1 MVPEHEK
8 TNAAQEIH
16 LHHGHRERMRARA
29 AKEGLDGFAD
39 HEVLELLLF
48 AVIPRANTNPV
59 AHRLLKRFG
68 SLSAVLEADPV
79 DLSTVDGIGERGGV
93 FLSQIPHF
101 SRRYLHDRSVR
112 DNPRLTHA
120 KAVGDYLKPLLSGRP
135 EEVVYLLCL
144 DAGCRVQFPALLS
157 SGTVVEAHV
166 HPRQVVEVAL
176 RHRAASVILAHNH
189 PSGNPEPSGSDRA
202 LTERIHAALA
212 AVDIPLL
219 DHVIVA
225 GEAVFSF
232 EEKQLLP
239 TTP

>member
-1 MVPEHEK
+1 MPPERENKSGDAPHM
-8 TNAAQEIH
+8 
-16 LHHGHRERMRARA
+16 HHGHRERMRARA
-29 AKEGLDGFAD
+29 AREGLDGFAD

-48 AVIPRANTNPV
+48 SVIPRANTNPV

-68 SLSAVLEADPV
+68 TLSAVLDADPA
-79 DLSTVDGIGERGGV
+79 DLATVDGIGERGGM
-93 FLSQIPHF
+93 FLAQIPHF
-101 SRRYLHDRSVR
+101 SRRYLHDRAIR

-144 DAGCRVQFPALLS
+144 DARCRVTFPALLS

-189 PSGNPEPSGSDRA
+189 PSGNPEPSGSDRV
-202 LTERIHAALA
+202 LTERVHAALA

-225 GEAVFSF
+225 GEATFSF
-232 EEKQLLP
+232 EEKRLLP
-239 TTP
+239 ETT